1 MKSAAHELARLDQGI
16 QREAVVQS
24 SSFTIHLET
33 IPLFDISSTDIRKRV
48 KAGMSIKYLLPDAI
62 ETYIITNKLYA

>member
-1 MKSAAHELARLDQGI
+1 MKDAERELSKLDQGEL
-16 QREAVVQS
+16 QRAVVRS
-24 SSFTIHLET
+24 SSFIIHLEL
-33 IPLFDISSTDIRKRV
+33 IPLFDISSTDIRRRV